1 MINHRRSPASATR
14 SPEWKTFETDGRPRS
29 SRPSG
34 AGRVAARHAAL
45 GLTPRE
51 REVLRLLASG
61 TSNQAIAD
69 ALFLSLGT
77 VKVHVTRI
85 LAKLGVTSRSAAT
98 DYAHRHG
105 LA

>member
-1 MINHRRSPASATR
+1 
-14 SPEWKTFETDGRPRS
+14 
-29 SRPSG
+29 
-34 AGRVAARHAAL
+34 
-45 GLTPRE
+45 
-51 REVLRLLASG
+51 VLRLLASG